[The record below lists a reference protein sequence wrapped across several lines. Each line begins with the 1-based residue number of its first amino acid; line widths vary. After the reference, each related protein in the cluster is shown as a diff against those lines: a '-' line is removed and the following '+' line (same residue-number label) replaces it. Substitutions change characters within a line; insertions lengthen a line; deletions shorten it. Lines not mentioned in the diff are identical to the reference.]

1 MTILILFISV
11 TYYQK
16 LVLKHSLVVN
26 KQYIWGCKS
35 VASQCSNS
43 SRPWKQ
49 NRRFKIKITNLVNM
63 AIKAKIAINCTTQ
76 INSNGYRTNIHLIYQ
91 DNTKVLDFLFE
102 QSNSRTFVVFTL
114 FEKFFLEVLRMRA
127 TINKK
132 IWVKRKFCAGI
143 IQLVLIL
150 KVVRATSK
158 LWSK

>member
-16 LVLKHSLVVN
+16 FVLKHLLVVN
-26 KQYIWGCKS
+26 KRYIWGCKS
-35 VASQCSNS
+35 VASEFTNN

-49 NRRFKIKITNLVNM
+49 NRRFKIKTTNLVNM

-91 DNTKVLDFLFE
+91 DNTKVLDLLFE
-102 QSNSRTFVVFTL
+102 QSNSRIFVVFTL

-132 IWVKRKFCAGI
+132 FGLSATF
-143 IQLVLIL
+143 
-150 KVVRATSK
+150 VRR
-158 LWSK
+158 LYD